1 MSLAPNRILVL
12 LDGGSHCQEALQR
25 ACLVAEETDQ
35 PLDVLWFGARPLW
48 QGVEDTL
55 AQQHGDRTT
64 HLLDPT
70 TSLFETLRRE
80 WVRESYS
87 LVVKGCDPG
96 HGRPGLTTPLDWR
109 LLREVPAPVLLVKR
123 LESWVGGRVLA
134 AINPLH
140 DGAVQRALDTSVLR
154 TAQLICSLAQAQL
167 HTVVATEPPMLG
179 ASAEDQVA
187 SLISARAEASVQ
199 ALCQRLQLSPQQ
211 HHIGEG
217 PAEFWISQ
225 VSNDLNA
232 ALLVISTSAR
242 AGVSGTLFGNTA
254 EDILDRTETDVLVM
268 RAGTEV
274 LDHHH

>member
-1 MSLAPNRILVL
+1 MPLAPNRILAL
-12 LDGGSHCQEALQR
+12 LDGGSHCQEALSR
-25 ACLVAEETDQ
+25 ASLIAEETGQ
-35 PLDVLWFGARPLW
+35 PLDVLWFGTRPVW
-48 QGVEDTL
+48 QGVEEAL

-64 HLLDPT
+64 HLLDAT
-70 TSLFETLRRE
+70 TSLFETLRHEWARE
-80 WVRESYS
+80 PYS

-96 HGRPGLTTPLDWR
+96 HSRPALTTPLDWR

-140 DGAVQRALDTSVLR
+140 DGAVQGALDESVLR
-154 TAQLICSLAQAQL
+154 AAHLICSLAEAQL

-179 ASAEDQVA
+179 APAEDQVA
-187 SLISARAEASVQ
+187 RLIDARAEESTQ
-199 ALCQRLQLSPQQ
+199 ALCQRLALSPQQ

-225 VSNDLNA
+225 VSNELNA

-242 AGVSGTLFGNTA
+242 GGLSGALLGNTA
-254 EDILDRTETDVLVM
+254 EDILDRTETDVLIM
-268 RAGTEV
+268 RAGTQV
-274 LDHHH
+274 LDCHD